1 MMNPRGGTV
10 QISTCVG
17 PWIRHTV
24 VVIVAE
30 RETCGTALV
39 SRDRSL
45 RRCRVLVETEEPVGV
60 AANVALADEGAS
72 DQPQSLPKGLR
83 KTLMEI
89 AVGVRPTPG
98 DLAGGFDSI
107 TDLRPPARDVVLG
120 TLMTALMAGGPRV
133 GDVVAFLR
141 SALSLDRRP
150 PPQEVRG
157 GDGRPV
163 LMLAGSGKK
172 GRRTLNVS
180 TPAALVAAAAGAQ
193 IIKVGS
199 AATSSAL
206 GSRELVHALGLPECR
221 TAESVRDS
229 LAASGIAFVAIEPE
243 IPLLDGMYGGRFHA
257 PNPFSFGLAPLASP
271 VRGDI
276 TVFGLSHP
284 RVDVAASVLGEFGM
298 DQVEVLSSRLP
309 TGEYLDEIAPVG
321 HVLSCRVR
329 QGRPGLVRRQP
340 AHELVG
346 AIGIDIPQPSGRGEA
361 IERVGDLLAGGGL
374 REHRV
379 MVAANAG
386 YLLVRSGIAASPSA
400 GMAVADDI
408 LCSGAALANLSRARL
423 VERRGA

>member
-1 MMNPRGGTV
+1 ME
-10 QISTCVG
+10 
-17 PWIRHTV
+17 
-24 VVIVAE
+24 AE
-30 RETCGTALV
+30 NQ
-39 SRDRSL
+39 
-45 RRCRVLVETEEPVGV
+45 VGV
-60 AANVALADEGAS
+60 TADVAVADESAS
-72 DQPQSLPKGLR
+72 DQPQSLPKSLR

-89 AVGVRPTPG
+89 AVGVRPKPE
-98 DLAGGFDSI
+98 DLAEGFNSI
-107 TDLRPPARDVVLG
+107 TDLRPPARDIVLG

-157 GDGRPV
+157 AGRPV
-163 LMLAGSGKK
+163 LTLAGSGKK

-243 IPLLDGMYGGRFHA
+243 IPLLDGLYGGRFHA

-321 HVLSCRVR
+321 HVLSCRVW

-346 AIGIDIPQPSGRGEA
+346 AAGIDIPQPSGRGEA

-408 LCSGAALANLSRARL
+408 LRSGAALANLSRART
-423 VERRGA
+423 VKMRGA